1 MAALSP
7 QSGRGRLSQGLI
19 EVFTGLGKGKTSAAL
34 GVVLRAAGA
43 GLRCHLV
50 YFMKGGRRFSEG
62 RALARLPEVSLARF
76 GGPGFLVA
84 GQASPRALQAAGET
98 AALALAEARRAIQ
111 SDDYDVVLLDEI
123 NVALSLR
130 LVEVAQVVELLRQR
144 PPQVEVILTGR
155 GAPPEI
161 LELADLVTEMVEIK
175 HPYQRGIKARA
186 GIDY

>member
-1 MAALSP
+1 MAAPSP
-7 QSGRGRLSQGLI
+7 QSGQSRLSQGLI
-19 EVFTGLGKGKTSAAL
+19 EVFTGSGKGKTSAAL

-62 RALARLPEVSLARF
+62 RSLARLPGVSFARF

-84 GQASPRALQAAGET
+84 GKASQRALQAAGAA
-98 AALALAEARRAIQ
+98 AALALAEARRAIA
-111 SDDYDVVLLDEI
+111 SGDYDVAVLDEV
-123 NVALSLR
+123 NVALSMGL
-130 LVEVAQVVELLRQR
+130 LPVGQVVEMLTQR